1 VNAERDESQQY
12 HHDPDEGETHGAERD
27 GEHDPHDPLN
37 TPLEDAPA
45 AAPGQD
51 PKKEGMGGNPPARG
65 ERVARRPMPPQD
77 D

>member
-27 GEHDPHDPLN
+27 GDPHDPLN
-37 TPLEDAPA
+37 TPLEAAPA
-45 AAPGQD
+45 AAPGQE
-51 PKKEGMGGNPPARG
+51 PEKEGMGGNPPARG